1 MSRIGLAFRDDQM
14 YEIPTVYVTLVAQR
28 AELFMAYFV

>member
-1 MSRIGLAFRDDQM
+1 MSRVHWLVMPHSEIDQM

-28 AELFMAYFV
+28 K